1 MSAPP
6 IDSTAQQKDELNPI
20 VFYGSAICILL
31 FSLWGMFFTDN
42 ANTIIFATLEWISNT
57 FGWYYFLAATIY
69 LGFVIFVAA
78 SRFGNIRLGP
88 EHSRPEYSLGS
99 WAAMLFAAGI
109 GIDLLFF
116 CVAEP
121 VTQFLAPPAGEGG
134 TLEAARQAT
143 VWGMFHYGVTGWG
156 MYALMGMALA
166 YFSYRYNLPLTV
178 RSALYPLFGR
188 RVEGPIGH
196 TVDIAAVIGTVFGIA
211 TSLGIGVV
219 QLNYGLNYLFDL
231 PEGLLV
237 QGSLIILSV
246 VLATVSVVAG
256 VDKGIRRISE
266 FNVIL
271 AVVLLLYVLFAG
283 DTVFLLNALVL
294 NVGDYVSR
302 FPGMTLNTFA
312 FDRPTDWLNAWTLFF
327 WAWWVAWAPFVGLFL
342 ARISRGRTIREF
354 VIGTLT
360 IPFVFTL
367 MWISIFGNS
376 AISEILGGAAEFG
389 QTAMNSP
396 EQSIY
401 GLLEQ
406 YPGVLWTAS
415 LATLLGMLFYVTSA
429 DSGALVLGN
438 FTSRL
443 SSVHHD
449 APTRLRIF
457 WSVVIGLLTL
467 ALLMTGGISALQSMV
482 VIMGLPFSFVIF
494 FVMAGLYRSF
504 KKEAFKQ
511 DSLRASMA
519 GQLSSRTGGERDP
532 RSWRKRL
539 GRAMHFPNQRQA
551 RAFLDETAR
560 PAMEEVREELS
571 RQGVRAEV
579 VEADIEKDGEALHL
593 ELNVSLGGEQNFT
606 YQVWPRTFA
615 MPSFAR
621 RANEARS
628 RYYRLE
634 VYLLEGSQGYDLI
647 GYSREQ
653 VINDI
658 LDQYEQHLQF
668 LHVSREAPGHS
679 AQLPDDP
686 TMPETT

>member
-1 MSAPP
+1 MSVSS
-6 IDSTAQQKDELNPI
+6 IDTPEQTRDGLNPI
-20 VFYGSAICILL
+20 VFYGSAFGIVM
-31 FSLWGMFFTDN
+31 FSLWGMFFTDA
-42 ANTIIFATLEWISNT
+42 ANTVIFAALEWISNT
-57 FGWYYFLAATIY
+57 FGWYYFLAATLY

-78 SRFGNIRLGP
+78 SRFGSIRLGP
-88 EHSRPEYSLGS
+88 EHSRPEFSLGS

-121 VTQFLAPPAGEGG
+121 VTQFLAPPVGEGG

-143 VWGMFHYGVTGWG
+143 VWGMFHYGITGWG

-166 YFSYRYNLPLTV
+166 YFSYRYNLPLTI

-219 QLNYGLNYLFDL
+219 QLNYGLTYLFDL
-231 PEGLLV
+231 PQNLLV
-237 QGSLIILSV
+237 QGALIALSV
-246 VLATVSVVAG
+246 ILATISVVSG

-271 AVVLLLYVLFAG
+271 AVVLLLYVLLAG

-294 NVGDYVSR
+294 NVGDYVNR
-302 FPGMTLNTFA
+302 FMGMTLNTFA
-312 FDRPTDWLNAWTLFF
+312 FDRPTDWLNTWTLFF

-354 VIGTLT
+354 VVGTLT
-360 IPFVFTL
+360 IPFIFTL

-376 AISEILGGAAEFG
+376 AIESILNGATEFG
-389 QTAMNSP
+389 QIAMQSP

-449 APTRLRIF
+449 APAWLRVF
-457 WSVVIGLLTL
+457 WSVTIGLLTL
-467 ALLMTGGISALQSMV
+467 ALLMAGGVSALQGMV

-504 KKEAFKQ
+504 KSEAFKE
-511 DSLRASMA
+511 DSHRASLA
-519 GQLSSRTGGERDP
+519 GRLSSRTGAGGERGT
-532 RSWRKRL
+532 RHWRQRL
-539 GRAMHFPNQRQA
+539 NRAMHFPSQRQA
-551 RAFLDETAR
+551 SVFINETAR
-560 PAMEEVREELS
+560 PAMEAVAQELAE
-571 RQGVRAEV
+571 QGLEAEV
-579 VEADIEKDGEALHL
+579 IKAEGNELHL
-593 ELNVSLGGEQNFT
+593 ELNVALGNEQNFT
-606 YQVWPRTFA
+606 YQIWPRAFS

-621 RANEARS
+621 RASEPRS

-634 VYLLEGSQGYDLI
+634 VYLLEGSQGYNLI
-647 GYSREQ
+647 GFSREQ

-658 LDQYEQHLQF
+658 LDQYEHHLQF
-668 LHVSREAPGHS
+668 LHMTREAPGHG
-679 AQLPDDP
+679 ANIPDDP
-686 TMPETT
+686 TMPPAP

>member
-20 VFYGSAICILL
+20 VFYGAAIGILL
-31 FSLWGMFFTDN
+31 FSLWGMFFTDS
-42 ANTIIFATLEWISNT
+42 ANTLIFGALEWISNT
-57 FGWYYFLAATIY
+57 FGWYYFLAATLY
-69 LGFVIFVAA
+69 LGFVILVAA

-121 VTQFLAPPAGEGG
+121 VTQFLAPPTGEGG

-156 MYALMGMALA
+156 MYALMGMAFA

-231 PEGLLV
+231 PEGLPV
-237 QGSLIILSV
+237 QGSLIALSV
-246 VLATVSVVAG
+246 VLATLSVAAG
-256 VDKGIRRISE
+256 VDKGIRRLSE

-302 FPGMTLNTFA
+302 FPGMTLDTFA

-360 IPFVFTL
+360 IPFIFTL

-376 AISEILGGAAEFG
+376 AIGEILGGATEFG
-389 QTAMNSP
+389 QTAMQNP

-449 APTRLRIF
+449 APIRLRIF
-457 WSVVIGLLTL
+457 WSVTIGLLTL
-467 ALLMTGGISALQSMV
+467 ALLMAGGISALQSMV

-511 DSLRASMA
+511 DSHRASMA
-519 GQLSSRTGGERDP
+519 GHLSSRTGGGERDP
-532 RSWRKRL
+532 RGWRKRL
-539 GRAMHFPNQRQA
+539 SRAMHFPNERQA
-551 RAFLDETAR
+551 RAFLDDTAR
-560 PAMEEVREELS
+560 PAMEEVRQELAQ
-571 RQGVRAEV
+571 QGVRAEV
-579 VEADIEKDGEALHL
+579 VERDGEALHL
-593 ELNVSLGGEQNFT
+593 ELNVALGSEQNFT

-668 LHVSREAPGHS
+668 LHVSREASGQS